1 MQQQEIMRIGIRFC
15 LMYVIFVA
23 IIYMIQGQ
31 LMLLDGFIFALIY
44 IVLFYSFK
52 TLFGVFKKKASEG
65 KDDSTK

>member
-52 TLFGVFKKKASEG
+52 TLFGVFKKKS
-65 KDDSTK
+65 KRRKR